1 MGNKVRPSPSAARG
15 TYKAL
20 DGRPLLFHSH
30 RRGGAWPGHG
40 QSDFQTQGSK
50 CHESRGHRTWAQNLM
65 LSGWDGV
72 NE

>member
-30 RRGGAWPGHG
+30 GGGRGPAMASLTSRHKAASATRAEATEPGHRIWCSVG
-40 QSDFQTQGSK
+40 GM
-50 CHESRGHRTWAQNLM
+50 E
-65 LSGWDGV
+65 
-72 NE
+72 